1 MSECGC
7 PGSAAGSFDKGPGK
21 RIHEW
26 NGLPFPKPQNISF
39 VAANSK
45 SILGTLNFGY
55 LASQE
60 ALRAL
65 TFYEKVSKKNI
76 FSCIILL

>member
-1 MSECGC
+1 MWVPRVCGKA
-7 PGSAAGSFDKGPGK
+7 PLI
-21 RIHEW
+21 R
-26 NGLPFPKPQNISF
+26 GLGNEYMNEMGFLFLNISF

-45 SILGTLNFGY
+45 SILGTFGY

-65 TFYEKVSKKNI
+65 TFYEKVFKKNI